1 MQRAAVDLLKELARE
16 ETACEAAGELG
27 AIEPL
32 MALLTAS
39 TARNDMGLQVTTK
52 RSSQSPVPPC
62 SNGCRPSQRATTKCL
77 ELLQRA
83 APNRERLARVRVTTL
98 VTKLAE
104 DEAAQDPTAIVD
116 HAKSIAQLC
125 RDDHSNVARFGEM
138 GALPRLVGLLG
149 RRGPTVDRAI
159 SAALRELGWD
169 EENRSE
175 IAELKVQPLVETLL
189 DLV

>member
-1 MQRAAVDLLKELARE
+1 
-16 ETACEAAGELG
+16 
-27 AIEPL
+27 

-39 TARNDMGLQVTTK
+39 TARNDMGLQVTAK
-52 RSSQSPVPPC
+52 RPIPALIASRFAHVLLS
-62 SNGCRPSQRATTKCL
+62 SQRATTKCL

>member
-1 MQRAAVDLLKELARE
+1 M
-16 ETACEAAGELG
+16 
-27 AIEPL
+27 
-32 MALLTAS
+32 
-39 TARNDMGLQVTTK
+39 
-52 RSSQSPVPPC
+52 
-62 SNGCRPSQRATTKCL
+62 
-77 ELLQRA
+77 
-83 APNRERLARVRVTTL
+83 
-98 VTKLAE
+98 
-104 DEAAQDPTAIVD
+104 D

-189 DLV
+189 DLVYVLSSHALSRRCQKIDGLRDAQGCAWAGG

>member
-1 MQRAAVDLLKELARE
+1 M
-16 ETACEAAGELG
+16 
-27 AIEPL
+27 
-32 MALLTAS
+32 
-39 TARNDMGLQVTTK
+39 
-52 RSSQSPVPPC
+52 
-62 SNGCRPSQRATTKCL
+62 
-77 ELLQRA
+77 
-83 APNRERLARVRVTTL
+83 
-98 VTKLAE
+98 
-104 DEAAQDPTAIVD
+104 D

-189 DLV
+189 DLVYVLSSHALSRRCLEH